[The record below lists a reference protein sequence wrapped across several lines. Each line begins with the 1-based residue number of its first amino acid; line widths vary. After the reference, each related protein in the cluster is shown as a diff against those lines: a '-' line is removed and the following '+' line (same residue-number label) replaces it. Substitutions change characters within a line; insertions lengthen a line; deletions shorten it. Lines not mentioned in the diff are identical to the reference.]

1 MINQFN
7 SKGVVSTVLNILGD
21 YKLVYA
27 HTKMSIRFPS
37 PVGHFFMLFVRI
49 CLYA

>member
-21 YKLVYA
+21 YRLVYA
-27 HTKMSIRFPS
+27 HTKMSIKLKLTPQ
-37 PVGHFFMLFVRI
+37 GDYTKTDI
-49 CLYA
+49 